1 MLYLQIPLLAVLL
14 AGGDNEDA
22 FQEPIS
28 LQANYISYLYN
39 HSWARSWG
47 SVWLGEMQIQGWESN
62 SGSITFLQPWAKS
75 NFSNKEM
82 KIVEKLVHV
91 AHVQLLYNLRNHASE
106 WKLEYPFEI
115 QITGGCELHPEGH
128 MVGFSQLAYEGSE
141 VLSFQ
146 NSSWVP
152 SLKGGTRGQQI
163 GKVLNQRIVAN
174 KMTHRMISNTCPRF
188 LLGLLDAGKADLQ
201 RQVKPEAW
209 LSTRPNPGPDH
220 LLLVCHVS
228 GFYPKP
234 ISVMWMR
241 GEQAQQGSQ
250 LSDILRNADGTW
262 YLQVFLDVEAT
273 KTSGLSC
280 RVTHSSLEGQD
291 IILYLDHP
299 NSKGWIILAVMLPL
313 LLLLTGLA
321 FWLKKRWTHCEPPST
336 LLPLE
341 RFQRSRDST
350 HT

>member
-28 LQANYISYLYN
+28 LQGNYISYLYN
-39 HSWARSWG
+39 HSWAQSWG
-47 SVWLGEMQIQGWESN
+47 SVWLDEMQIQSWESN
-62 SGSITFLQPWAKS
+62 SGSITFLRPWAKS
-75 NFSNKEM
+75 NFNNKEM
-82 KIVEKLVHV
+82 TIVEKL
-91 AHVQLLYNLRNHASE
+91 AHLGHIELLHTLRNYASE
-106 WKLEYPFEI
+106 WKLGYPFEI
-115 QITGGCELHPEGH
+115 QITGGCELHPGGH
-128 MVGFSQLAYEGSE
+128 MVSFSQLAYEGSE
-141 VLSFQ
+141 LLSFQ

-152 SLKGGTRGQQI
+152 SPEGGTRAQQI
-163 GKVLNQRIVAN
+163 GTVLNQRNVSN
-174 KMTHRMISNTCPRF
+174 KLTLEMISNACPRF

-220 LLLVCHVS
+220 QLLVCHVS

-241 GEQAQQGSQ
+241 GEQAQQSSQ
-250 LSDILRNADGTW
+250 QSDILPNADGTW
-262 YLQVFLDVEAT
+262 YLRIFLDVEAT
-273 KTSGLSC
+273 ETSGLSC

-291 IILYLDHP
+291 IILYLDRP
-299 NSKGWIILAVMLPL
+299 NSKGLIILAVMLPL

-321 FWLKKRWTHCEPPST
+321 FWLKKHWTHCVPPPT

-341 RFQRSRDST
+341 RFQQPRDSKPT
-350 HT
+350 